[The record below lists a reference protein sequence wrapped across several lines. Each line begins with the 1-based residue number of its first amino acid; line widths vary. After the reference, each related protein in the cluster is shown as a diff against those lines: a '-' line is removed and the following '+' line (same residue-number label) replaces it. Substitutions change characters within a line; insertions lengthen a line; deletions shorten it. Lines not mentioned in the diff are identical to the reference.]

1 MNEFALR
8 VQPEELKAQASVF
21 QEIVKDIQK
30 NFDEFQNIGLRTKG
44 YWVGEAGD
52 KARLNAASYQE
63 DMAALLQRLQE
74 HPTELLQIAGL
85 YSEAEADAEDIA
97 SSLRTDLII

>member
-8 VQPEELKAQASVF
+8 VQPEELNAQASVF

-85 YSEAEADAEDIA
+85 YSEAEVDAEDIA